1 MARKLQYCQKI
12 RCGRADKHRTRRVDA
27 DGRPDCL
34 GNHGQC
40 GMAMRGMVK
49 TQAEEKCKRVFRV
62 AKRLRSKLP
71 PDRVTYAF
79 KLTPEAPGPLL
90 MSVTPTKHTEPSAL
104 AANPIKHTEPPAL
117 AANHLNACACG
128 ELPLPSPPS
137 PPPPPS
143 SSQGARKPDASMFQI
158 ICEYIDKEE
167 TSDHLDEGQRHGL
180 KAIAFQLSV
189 SLSTHKACQS
199 AFPTSASEA
208 LLTPPCVRRR
218 RSWALAVLLTAL
230 GLSAHTPS
238 TVTATTLARAL
249 EGDVTIRGNAL
260 KTQHSILNYV
270 CGSSGCSS

>member
-1 MARKLQYCQKI
+1 MRQ
-12 RCGRADKHRTRRVDA
+12 VD
-27 DGRPDCL
+27 
-34 GNHGQC
+34 
-40 GMAMRGMVK
+40 
-49 TQAEEKCKRVFRV
+49 EKVKRVFRV

-79 KLTPEAPGPLL
+79 KLTPEARGSLL
-90 MSVTPTKHTEPSAL
+90 MPVTPTKHTEPPAL
-104 AANPIKHTEPPAL
+104 AATPIKHTETPAL

-137 PPPPPS
+137 SPPHPS

-208 LLTPPCVRRR
+208 LLTPPCVTRR

-230 GLSAHTPS
+230 GLCGSGALGLSAPS

-260 KTQHSILNYV
+260 KTQYSILNYV
-270 CGSSGCSS
+270 CASSGCSS